1 MTKQSEAGKSGTEKQ
16 KPGSQPPAMIDR
28 TLSDAVLAKVKVFT
42 QNKDLRLPPDYS
54 PENALKSAWL
64 ILLETKTSKNDGERP
79 VLEACTKDSV
89 ANSLLRMVLL
99 GLNPLKGQCDFIAYG
114 NKLSCDL
121 NYFGTLALAKRLGDV
136 KEVIPIIVYEGDQ
149 FEYEITGGIKK
160 VTKHIQS
167 FDNIDI
173 NKIKGAYAT
182 VFFNEPDHEPHVEIM
197 TMAQI
202 RQAWMQGA
210 MKGNSPAHQKFPDQM
225 SNKTVISR
233 ACKLFINSSDDSD
246 LGILPDDKKAIA
258 SKQQIDDGANKEE
271 IIMDVQSE
279 VITDDKPENEVK
291 DTEKQNKEQLD
302 KKKEEEGELTDGKLF
317 NDGAAKPGF

>member
-182 VFFNEPDHEPHVEIM
+182 VFFNEPDHEPYVEIM